1 MNGFVCNVVSSRAH
15 TYDIV
20 NGIKLLTGLAVYP
33 MYSSF
38 EVRLLIA
45 SLLSG

>member
-1 MNGFVCNVVSSRAH
+1 MTGFVCNVVSSRAD
-15 TYDIV
+15 TYDTVIWV
-20 NGIKLLTGLAVYP
+20 KLLTGLAVYP
-33 MYSSF
+33 MHSRF